1 MKYPKKERKCRMNIG
16 NCTYSLRDY
25 IRGGRLRVEDFALL
39 SRAMDIYHL
48 EYNVDFF
55 ESAEKDYLQK
65 IKDSVQQADATISC
79 VTIGGNLARATE
91 QERLE
96 QVEIV
101 RGWMEVAAF
110 LGAPVCRIN
119 VGGTGSDETDA
130 TVGVE
135 RVVWSFNRLLQLA
148 RESNLKMTIEN
159 HGGVSRKTDHIT
171 AVIEATDPEYV
182 GACPDFGNFPADVRY
197 EELEKVAPYA
207 YHIHAKSHH
216 FKEDGEERDIDYE
229 RVVGI
234 FRKAGYQGVFSIE
247 FEGPGDQIEGVKKT
261 RDLLKKYL

>member
-1 MKYPKKERKCRMNIG
+1 MKIG

-25 IRGGRLRVEDFALL
+25 IRGGRLRVEDFAFLNG
-39 SRAMDIYHL
+39 AMDIYHL

-55 ESAEKDYLQK
+55 ESTEKDYLQK
-65 IKDSVQQADATISC
+65 IKDSVQQAEATISC
-79 VTIGGNLARATE
+79 ATIGGNLAGATE

-96 QVEIV
+96 QVKIA

-130 TVGVE
+130 TVGIE
-135 RVVWSFNRLLQLA
+135 RVAWSFNQLLPLA
-148 RESNLKMTIEN
+148 REKNLKMTIEN
-159 HGGVSRKTDHIT
+159 HGGVSRKADQII
-171 AVIEATDPEYV
+171 AVIEATDWEYV

-197 EELEKVAPYA
+197 KELEKVAPYT

-229 RVVGI
+229 RVVDI

-247 FEGPGDQIEGVKKT
+247 FEGPGAQIEGVKKT
-261 RDLLKKYL
+261 RDLLKKYE

>member
-1 MKYPKKERKCRMNIG
+1 MKIG

-25 IRGGRLRVEDFALL
+25 IRAGNLRVENFAML

-55 ESAEKDYLQK
+55 ESNEEDYLQK
-65 IKDSVQQADATISC
+65 IKDSVQQAEAKTSC
-79 VTIGGNLARATE
+79 VTMGGNLAGETE
-91 QERLE
+91 RERLE
-96 QVEIV
+96 QIEVIS
-101 RGWMEVAAF
+101 GWMEVAAF

-119 VGGTGSDETDA
+119 IGGAGNEEADA

-135 RVVWSFNRLLQLA
+135 RVAWSFNKLLPLA
-148 RESNLKMTIEN
+148 REKNLKMTIEN
-159 HGGVSRKTDHIT
+159 HGGVSRKADLII
-171 AVIEATDPEYV
+171 AVIEATDKEYV

-216 FKEDGEERDIDYE
+216 FKEDGEERDIDYK
-229 RVVGI
+229 RVVDI
-234 FRKAGYQGVFSIE
+234 FRNTGYQGVFSIE

-261 RDLLKKYL
+261 RNLLQKYL

>member
-1 MKYPKKERKCRMNIG
+1 MKIG

-25 IRGGRLRVEDFALL
+25 IRAERLRVEDFAFVN
-39 SRAMDIYHL
+39 RAMDIYYL
-48 EYNVDFF
+48 EYNVNFF
-55 ESAEKDYLQK
+55 PSTSEDYLQK
-65 IKDSVQQADATISC
+65 IKDSAQQAEATISC
-79 VTIGGNLARATE
+79 ATIGGNLAMATE

-96 QVEIV
+96 QVKIA

-119 VGGTGSDETDA
+119 VGSTGSDETDA

-135 RVVWSFNRLLQLA
+135 RVIWSFKQLLPLA
-148 RESNLKMTIEN
+148 REKNLKMTIEN
-159 HGGVSRKTDHIT
+159 HGGVSRKADQIV
-171 AVIEATDPEYV
+171 AIIEGTDPEYV
-182 GACPDFGNFPADVRY
+182 GSCPDFGNFPIDIRY

-207 YHIHAKSHH
+207 YHIHAKSHN
-216 FKEDGEERDIDYE
+216 FKEDGEERDTDFG
-229 RVVGI
+229 RVVDI
-234 FRKAGYQGVFSIE
+234 FRKAGDKGIFSIE